1 MAFRTRL
8 ESAIQRDIIK
18 HLNSIDA
25 LFSFKSIA
33 TNKRG
38 IPDISI
44 VYNGKAIFFEVKQP
58 GRKPCIMQEYQKD
71 QIVNAG
77 GYFYVVT
84 SVDDAKQALACHS

>member
-18 HLNSIDA
+18 YLNSIDA

-58 GRKPCIMQEYQKD
+58 GRKPCIMQDYQRE
-71 QIVNAG
+71 QIENAG

-84 SVDDAKQALACHS
+84 SVDDARQALANHS